1 VSNTITFAD
10 LAFLP
15 YNDRIE
21 WFLGVPAERRFDRS
35 PIVKAWHTRM
45 TGRKSWLKCM
55 ETRERLI
62 DEQELTMTSMPMD
75 VGDLKEYEEHIGT
88 SESPAAAE

>member
-1 VSNTITFAD
+1 
-10 LAFLP
+10 
-15 YNDRIE
+15 
-21 WFLGVPAERRFDRS
+21 
-35 PIVKAWHTRM
+35 M

-62 DEQELTMTSMPMD
+62 DEQELTMTSMPTD

-88 SESPAAAE
+88 SESSAAAE